1 MEKTILGNVAQD
13 AGAAGSARLLGSI
26 QSWLGTN
33 FVTMTDGVAP
43 VGSNGTA
50 ARTEG
55 ATASAFTEAKLK
67 EVVKSCFENG
77 GNPTLL
83 VVPPTQKQVVSTFT
97 GIAEQRYQ
105 APAAKATTIIGAA
118 DVYLSDF
125 GTLSVVPDRFM
136 TADTTPDA
144 EQALVL
150 DPTMDRTQIQGKT
163 VHISGTLDAVD
174 KAGRKTETAYQL
186 AKAGQEL
193 KRDMEKTILGNVA
206 ASNGTAGSAARL
218 LGSIQSWLGTNFVTM
233 TDGVAPVN
241 ANGTAARTEG
251 ATASAFTED
260 KLKDVVKS
268 CFENGGNPT
277 LLVVPPTQKQV
288 VSTFAGIAAQRY
300 EAPAAKATTIIGA
313 ADVYLSDFGTLSV
326 VPDRF
331 MTADTT
337 PDAEQALVLDPT
349 MASVATL
356 RPFESN
362 LLAKTGDSEKHQML
376 VEYTLQVSNEKAHG
390 IVADLAV

>member
-1 MEKTILGNVAQD
+1 MAEFRTYTAIGQREDLSNTIFNIAPTETPVVSSIGKTKATATYHEWQTDDLAAAS
-13 AGAAGSARLLGSI
+13 AGGLI
-26 QSWLGTN
+26 
-33 FVTMTDGVAP
+33 
-43 VGSNGTA
+43 
-50 ARTEG
+50 EG
-55 ATASAFTEAKLK
+55 ADASGASDTPTTR
-67 EVVKSCFENG
+67 V
-77 GNPTLL
+77 GN
-83 VVPPTQKQVVSTFT
+83 
-97 GIAEQRYQ
+97 
-105 APAAKATTIIGAA
+105 
-118 DVYLSDF
+118 
-125 GTLSVVPDRFM
+125 
-136 TADTTPDA
+136 
-144 EQALVL
+144 
-150 DPTMDRTQIQGKT
+150 RTQIQGKT

-218 LGSIQSWLGTNFVTM
+218 LGSIQTWLGTNFVTM
-233 TDGVAPVN
+233 TDGVAPVG

-260 KLKDVVKS
+260 KLKEVVKS

-288 VSTFAGIAAQRY
+288 VSTFTGIAAQRY

>member
-1 MEKTILGNVAQD
+1 MAEFRTYTAIGQREDLSNTIFNIAPTETPVVSSIGKTKATATYHEWQTDDLA
-13 AGAAGSARLLGSI
+13 AASAAGLI
-26 QSWLGTN
+26 
-33 FVTMTDGVAP
+33 
-43 VGSNGTA
+43 
-50 ARTEG
+50 EG
-55 ATASAFTEAKLK
+55 ADASGASDTPTAR
-67 EVVKSCFENG
+67 V
-77 GNPTLL
+77 GN
-83 VVPPTQKQVVSTFT
+83 
-97 GIAEQRYQ
+97 
-105 APAAKATTIIGAA
+105 
-118 DVYLSDF
+118 
-125 GTLSVVPDRFM
+125 
-136 TADTTPDA
+136 
-144 EQALVL
+144 
-150 DPTMDRTQIQGKT
+150 RTQIQGKT

-233 TDGVAPVN
+233 TDGVAPVG

-288 VSTFAGIAAQRY
+288 VSTFTGIAEQRY
-300 EAPAAKATTIIGA
+300 QAPAAKATTIIGA

>member
-1 MEKTILGNVAQD
+1 MAEFRTYTAIGQREDLSNTIFNIAPTETPVVSSIGKTKATATYHEWQTDDLA
-13 AGAAGSARLLGSI
+13 AASAAGLI
-26 QSWLGTN
+26 
-33 FVTMTDGVAP
+33 
-43 VGSNGTA
+43 
-50 ARTEG
+50 EG
-55 ATASAFTEAKLK
+55 ADASGASDTPTTR
-67 EVVKSCFENG
+67 V
-77 GNPTLL
+77 GN
-83 VVPPTQKQVVSTFT
+83 
-97 GIAEQRYQ
+97 
-105 APAAKATTIIGAA
+105 
-118 DVYLSDF
+118 
-125 GTLSVVPDRFM
+125 
-136 TADTTPDA
+136 
-144 EQALVL
+144 
-150 DPTMDRTQIQGKT
+150 RTQIQGKT

-206 ASNGTAGSAARL
+206 SSNGTAGSAARL
-218 LGSIQSWLGTNFVTM
+218 LGSIQTWLKSNFVTM
-233 TDGVAPVN
+233 TDGVAPTTN
-241 ANGTAARTEG
+241 DGTNTRTEG
-251 ATASAFTED
+251 ATAAAFTED
-260 KLKDVVKS
+260 KLKECVKS
-268 CFENGGNPT
+268 VFENGGTPT

-288 VSTFAGIAAQRY
+288 VSAFAGIAAQRY
-300 EAPAAKATTIIGA
+300 EAPKNAATTIIGA

-362 LLAKTGDSEKHQML
+362 LLAKQGDSEKHQML

>member
-1 MEKTILGNVAQD
+1 MAEFRTYTAIGQREDLSNTIFNIAPTETPVVSSIGKTKATATYHEWQTDDLA
-13 AGAAGSARLLGSI
+13 AASAAGLI
-26 QSWLGTN
+26 
-33 FVTMTDGVAP
+33 
-43 VGSNGTA
+43 
-50 ARTEG
+50 EG
-55 ATASAFTEAKLK
+55 ADASGASDTPTTR
-67 EVVKSCFENG
+67 V
-77 GNPTLL
+77 GN
-83 VVPPTQKQVVSTFT
+83 
-97 GIAEQRYQ
+97 
-105 APAAKATTIIGAA
+105 
-118 DVYLSDF
+118 
-125 GTLSVVPDRFM
+125 
-136 TADTTPDA
+136 
-144 EQALVL
+144 
-150 DPTMDRTQIQGKT
+150 RTQIQGKT

-233 TDGVAPVN
+233 TDGVAPVG